1 MKGVQQWHALDLVDH
16 RDEGWANEVI
26 AAVHVM
32 ELVLDSDPVR
42 QEGLAADFRMASGWL
57 VAQLQAPGPA
67 VASAVV
73 ALKKGKDAGVS
84 GAVVIFHR
92 IRIEA

>member
-32 ELVLDSDPVR
+32 ELVLDSVR
-42 QEGLAADFRMASGWL
+42 QEGLVADCRMASEWL

>member
-57 VAQLQAPGPA
+57 AAQLQAPGHA
-67 VASAVV
+67 AHRLRQCHRGFVCRSA
-73 ALKKGKDAGVS
+73 GRH
-84 GAVVIFHR
+84 FHLGPGYMPQV
-92 IRIEA
+92 

>member
-16 RDEGWANEVI
+16 RDEGWANEVM

-32 ELVLDSDPVR
+32 ELVLDSVR
-42 QEGLAADFRMASGWL
+42 QEGLVADCRMASGWL

-84 GAVVIFHR
+84 GVVAIFPR